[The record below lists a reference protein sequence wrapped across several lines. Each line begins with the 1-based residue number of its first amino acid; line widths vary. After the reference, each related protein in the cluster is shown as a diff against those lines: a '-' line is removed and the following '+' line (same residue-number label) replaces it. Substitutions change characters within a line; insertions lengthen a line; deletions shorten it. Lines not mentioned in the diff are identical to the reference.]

1 MTYLSYIDRYMCF
14 YYGLSIRGGSNM
26 FKKLALMTTILLTSL
41 FMGAQAI
48 LAAGGGAAEDA
59 AHAEPSGLITG
70 ALTALSIV
78 TLAFM
83 IFLSFRDNG

>member
-1 MTYLSYIDRYMCF
+1 ML
-14 YYGLSIRGGSNM
+14 
-26 FKKLALMTTILLTSL
+26 KKLAMMTAILLTSF

-48 LAAGGGAAEDA
+48 LAAGAAEDA